1 MVPRSLPAIVC
12 PHTHFCQVST
22 HCAFMGRRAFFTYD
36 HLVLPQYLALSHL
49 HSRPTLGLSLGTK
62 GDGDHPGNSKASLR
76 SGLARVLL
84 GITCTPMAGGLGNLT
99 VYHPV
104 VEGGWGARKEEEAA
118 FVKRY
123 CSARGKVPLKAACP
137 VSWGSRTQSPGDGT
151 APVFAQVARTK
162 PRCEASGTVLC

>member
-1 MVPRSLPAIVC
+1 MWSHVLSQQSSVHICTGVITLDIRGVWGFL
-12 PHTHFCQVST
+12 H
-22 HCAFMGRRAFFTYD
+22 YE
-36 HLVLPQYLALSHL
+36 HLVLPQHLALSHL
-49 HSRPTLGLSLGTK
+49 HSRPTLSLSLETQ
-62 GDGDHPGNSKASLR
+62 GDEDHPGNSKASLR

-84 GITCTPMAGGLGNLT
+84 GITCTSMVGGLGNLT

-137 VSWGSRTQSPGDGT
+137 ISWGSRTQSLGDGT
-151 APVFAQVARTK
+151 APMFAQVSQTK
-162 PRCEASGTVLC
+162 PCCEASGTVLC

>member
-1 MVPRSLPAIVC
+1 MWFHDLSQLSSVHIRTSAGC
-12 PHTHFCQVST
+12 HHTV
-22 HCAFMGRRAFFTYD
+22 
-36 HLVLPQYLALSHL
+36 
-49 HSRPTLGLSLGTK
+49 HSWGVGLSSFMTILYCHSTLLSLISI
-62 GDGDHPGNSKASLR
+62 PGPHSASPWGLRRTRIKASLK

-84 GITCTPMAGGLGNLT
+84 GIACTPMAGGLGNLT

-137 VSWGSRTQSPGDGT
+137 ISWGSRTRSPGDRA
-151 APVFAQVARTK
+151 APVFAQVSQTK
-162 PRCEASGTVLC
+162 PYCEVLGTVLC